1 MIGPMFLWQ
10 QESGEVEMRIG
21 LIAMSGVR
29 VVNPELVR
37 IGVTLPQFVNRGEV
51 IAQLPSLALVLL
63 AALTP
68 GDVELDYIEVADLAD
83 MEQLPTQYDLVGIT
97 SYTAMAYEMYA
108 LADRFRAAGMPVVL
122 GGLHVSFAFAEAKE
136 HADAVCIGEGESL
149 WPRIVDDFRRGGKSA
164 LRPFYREELPGS
176 YDLADSPMPRFEL
189 LRNRPYNRITV
200 QTVRGCPLDCEFCGA
215 SKLYSPKYRRKPAA
229 KVVAEIR
236 RIKEIWGDNAFFEL
250 ADDNSFAN
258 PAWSR
263 EFLNG
268 VRDLDLRWFTETD
281 ISIADHDDLLQL
293 LADSGCRQILIGL
306 ESINPGALDGMD
318 RSNWKYRRREKY
330 IDAIKKIQSY
340 GVTVNGCF
348 IVGNDA
354 DDLGV
359 FEALRDF
366 ITRSE
371 LLEAQ
376 VTVLTPF
383 PGTRLLDRL
392 REEGRLLY
400 DRFWNRCTLFDVV
413 YEPKLMTPAELEQG
427 HLWLMQEIYNKD
439 QYTRRKRHYIEI
451 VKELRA
457 ASRQVVAEASE
468 MFH

>member
-1 MIGPMFLWQ
+1 
-10 QESGEVEMRIG
+10 MRVA

-29 VVNPELVR
+29 VVNPELIR
-37 IGVTLPQFVNRGEV
+37 AGVTLPQFVNRGEV
-51 IAQLPSLALVLL
+51 IAQLPSLALILL

-68 GDVELDYIEVADLAD
+68 EDVDVDYIEVADLAE
-83 MEQLPTQYDLVGIT
+83 MESVPAHYDLVGIS
-97 SYTAMAYEMYA
+97 SYTAMAYEMYT
-108 LADRFRAAGMPVVL
+108 LADRFRAAGVPVVL
-122 GGLHVSFAFAEAKE
+122 GGLHASFAVEESSA
-136 HADAVCIGEGESL
+136 HADAVCAGEGERI
-149 WPRIVDDFRRGGKSA
+149 WPVILEDFRRGGKAA
-164 LRPFYREELPGS
+164 LKPVYREIAPGT
-176 YDLADSPMPRFEL
+176 YDLADSPMPCFEL
-189 LRNRPYNRITV
+189 LRNRKYNRITV

-215 SKLYSPKYRRKPAA
+215 SKLYGPKYRRKPVD

-236 RIKEIWGDNAFFEL
+236 RIKELWGNNAFFEL

-263 EFLNG
+263 EFLTAI
-268 VRDLDLRWFTETD
+268 RDLDLRWFTETD

-306 ESINPGALDGMD
+306 ESINPGALDGID
-318 RSNWKYRRREKY
+318 RSNWKFRRREKY

-354 DDLGV
+354 DDPGV

-366 ITRSE
+366 ISRSE

-383 PGTRLLDRL
+383 PGTRLLERL
-392 REEGRLLY
+392 RQEGRLLY
-400 DRFWNRCTLFDVV
+400 ENFWNRCTLFDVV
-413 YEPKLMTPAELEQG
+413 FEPKLMSPEELEQG
-427 HLWLMQEIYNKD
+427 HLWLMGEIYNQE
-439 QYTRRKRHYIEI
+439 QYTKRKRHYIDI
-451 VKELRA
+451 VKGLRA
-457 ASRQVVAEASE
+457 LGHRTAPEALE
-468 MFH
+468 MYH